1 MGFIDMFF
9 YIAGIIAVAVIA
21 FKTAKRL
28 VVYIFDN
35 WIPFVRVTVS
45 HIDESGVKRSKAVWL
60 DKRIPEDADLIK
72 TIDSVK
78 SET

>member
-1 MGFIDMFF
+1 MGVVDMFF
-9 YIAGIIAVAVIA
+9 YIAGIAAAAIIA
-21 FKTAKRL
+21 FKTAKCL
-28 VVYIFDN
+28 VIYIFDN

-45 HIDESGVKRSKAVWL
+45 HIDENGVKRSKAIWL

-78 SET
+78 SGT